1 MVQKIRKKIIAGN
14 WKMNKTLSEAVDLA
28 NAVKEGLG
36 NITEIDVVLCPPFT
50 ALRSVWEIIQE
61 TPIKLGAQNMHWENS
76 GAFTGEISP
85 SMLRDLFCWYVI
97 IGHSERRTYFAETDE
112 MVNRKVRAA
121 ITAHLVPIICVGE
134 TIQERQAGKAE
145 EVVRTQLE
153 KGLSGIASDLRKVV
167 IAYEPVWAIG
177 TGVNAT
183 PEQAQQMHAF
193 IRKVIE
199 NMSNS
204 EIAESIRIQYGGSM
218 KSSNAKDL
226 LSQPDIDG
234 GLIGGASLDARSFIE
249 IVNASKM

>member
-204 EIAESIRIQYGGSM
+204 EIAESIRIQSVSYTHLTLPTIYS
-218 KSSNAKDL
+218 
-226 LSQPDIDG
+226 
-234 GLIGGASLDARSFIE
+234 
-249 IVNASKM
+249 V